1 MTLLNPNLESVVM
14 RIPAPIGGLLFI
26 AVSLAALM
34 WANILT
40 NYPLFHPMS

>member
-1 MTLLNPNLESVVM
+1 MTLSNLNLESVAM

-26 AVSLAALM
+26 AISLAALM